1 MKAHNQ
7 PRAYPQWR
15 SMSYR
20 LPAAYAV
27 IALLVVLVLG
37 AVLFLSLR
45 NYYAS
50 QERAYLE
57 AHSKPMAYVL
67 GEMLLNAGPEDWQA
81 QVNLFSFLARAQV
94 KVLDRNGLLLSAAD
108 IFEADPFFAEPQG
121 DTQGFFVSAERIDG
135 EMGFNY
141 LLISAGNPNTLVM
154 EDSNTLQMRQVDS
167 ENPVDLVQQT
177 VSVPAQG
184 TAGQRITFASAT
196 RPDVPL
202 ELIPSSFGGAELAM
216 EGGFSERVFMERS
229 TVILD
234 EPIVAADGSFLGTLR
249 LSDGPAYGGI
259 IIRGV
264 MSGWLLASVVSV
276 GLAILLGWVA
286 SRDVINPLRTL
297 TLTTK
302 RMAEGDLSARVMIRR
317 EDEFGSLAQ
326 SFNDMASQIEMTVNT
341 LQRFVSDAAHEI
353 NTPITALRTN
363 LELMQGVEVDRA
375 LGQLRRLQDLS
386 SKLLQLSRLESDIE
400 ESSVESIEA
409 NALVQEAAQFYAS
422 QAEQAQVR
430 LIMNLSE
437 KPVYFKANRSQMQTA
452 LSNLLHNAIKFTPKE
467 GTVQISVQGNDAL
480 LRFIV
485 EDTGIGIPSEDL
497 PFLFNRF
504 HRGRNAARYTGSGLG
519 LAIVQAIVN
528 RYEGQVKAETCERGA
543 KFVIELETLV

>member
-108 IFEADPFFAEPQG
+108 IFEANPFFAEPQG
-121 DTQGFFVSAERIDG
+121 DAQGFFVSAERVNG

-154 EDSNTLQMRQVDS
+154 EDSNTLQMRQVDT

-184 TAGQRITFASAT
+184 TAGQRITFSSAT

-202 ELIPSSFGGAELAM
+202 ELIPSNFGGAELAM
-216 EGGFSERVFMERS
+216 ESGFSEQVFMERS

-234 EPIVAADGSFLGTLR
+234 EPILAEDGSFLGTLR

-276 GLAILLGWVA
+276 GLASLLGWVA

-485 EDTGIGIPSEDL
+485 EDTGIGIPPEDL

-543 KFVIELETLV
+543 KFVIELETLG

>member
-1 MKAHNQ
+1 MKAHNP
-7 PRAYPQWR
+7 PRSYPQWR
-15 SMSYR
+15 SMTYR

-27 IALLVVLVLG
+27 IALVVVLVLG
-37 AVLFLSLR
+37 AVLYMSLR

-50 QERAYLE
+50 QERGYLE

-94 KVLDRNGLLLSAAD
+94 NVLDTAGQLLIAAD
-108 IFEADPFFAEPQG
+108 IFEADPFFAQSQG
-121 DTQGFFVSAERIDG
+121 EAQGFFVSAERVEG

-154 EDSNTLQMRQVDS
+154 EDGNTLQMRQVDS
-167 ENPVDLVQQT
+167 ENSVDLFQET
-177 VSVPAQG
+177 ASAPIQG
-184 TAGQRITFASAT
+184 TAAQRITVASAA

-202 ELIPSSFGGAELAM
+202 ELIPSNFGGGDVALG
-216 EGGFSERVFMERS
+216 GGFSEHVLMERS
-229 TVILD
+229 TVVLD

-249 LSDGPAYGGI
+249 LSGGPAYGGV

-264 MSGWLLASVVSV
+264 MSGWLLASLVSV

-302 RMAEGDLSARVMIRR
+302 RMADGDLSARVMIRR

-326 SFNDMASQIEMTVNT
+326 SFNDMASQIELTVNT

-430 LIMNLSE
+430 LLINLSE
-437 KPVYFKANRSQMQTA
+437 KPLYFKANRSQMQTA

-480 LRFIV
+480 LRLIV
-485 EDTGIGIPSEDL
+485 EDTGIGIPPEDL

-504 HRGRNAARYTGSGLG
+504 HRGRNAARYSGSGLG

-543 KFVIELETLV
+543 KFVIEL